1 MVEFSKPKV
10 YRELF
15 TPAKVIYLYIF
26 YYLYMFYYLNFSIN
40 ILVKPT

>member
-15 TPAKVIYLYIF
+15 TPAKVIYLY
-26 YYLYMFYYLNFSIN
+26 MFYYLNFFIN
-40 ILVKPT
+40 ILVKHT